1 MRNRV
6 LTEIDTALVHDLLN
20 LERHQNR
27 EALGGKRSEGVNLP
41 EANRKDRVEPVRL
54 LELQR
59 GHLAHVLSCGREDCL
74 GIQIEL
80 LLGICRDN
88 HRHNGKHHALV
99 SGRQIVQELLR
110 LLALELHIIG
120 NDGAEIVVLILLALP
135 VGDIGFNA
143 QQSVLDL
150 AYRFIRRNRDHVDRQ
165 HQIPVQLGKLGK
177 HTVFDIARVVFEEQD
192 PCKLFSEFDV
202 VCAPLHAVRAD
213 IVSKIVTHS
222 CLLIDVHLEGSLIA
236 GAVKVVKDTQSLYRI
251 ECNALGTETREM
263 GCQIRTDSGEIRSR
277 LLNVLLAHGD
287 GHILFLR
294 DAVGS
299 GGLIQEH
306 IVVLHA
312 VTVQS
317 VTLHRHENG
326 ILKISLVQPV
336 IVDRD
341 LRSCAA
347 IQAVQ
352 KLGVGQEHAFLILS
366 ARHHIVDVTESVG
379 LGKLVSDLKDTVR
392 PDALDRD
399 QILHLLRHH
408 ELLFILR
415 QDCFDTFNHCLCR
428 PPFPWRRW
436 CPSTPRSRYS
446 PAQT

>member
-1 MRNRV
+1 MGDRV
-6 LTEIDTALVHDLLN
+6 LTEIDTTLIHDLLH
-20 LERHQNR
+20 LERHENR
-27 EALGGKRSEGVNLP
+27 EALGGKGSERIDLSD
-41 EANRKDRVEPVRL
+41 ANRKYRVQPVRL

-59 GHLAHVLSCGREDCL
+59 GHLAHVLSRSREDCL

-99 SGRQIVQELLR
+99 SGRQVVQKLLG

-150 AYRFIRRNRDHVDRQ
+150 AYRFIRRDRDHVDGQ

-177 HTVFDIARVVFEEQD
+177 HTVFDIARIVFEEKN
-192 PCKLFSEFDV
+192 PCELFSEFDV
-202 VCAPLHAVRAD
+202 VCTPLHAIRAN
-213 IVSKIVTHS
+213 IIAEVVTHS
-222 CLLIDVHLEGSLIA
+222 RLFIDVHLEGSLIA
-236 GAVKVVKDTQSLYRI
+236 GAVEVVKDTQSLYCI
-251 ECNALGTETREM
+251 ECNALGTEPREM
-263 GCQIRTDSGEIRSR
+263 GRQIRTDSGEIRSR
-277 LLNVLLAHGD
+277 FLNVFLAHGD
-287 GHILFLR
+287 GHILFLC

-299 GGLIQEH
+299 GCLIQEH

-317 VTLHRHENG
+317 VTLHGHENG
-326 ILKISLVQPV
+326 VLKIRLVQSV
-336 IVDRD
+336 VVNRD
-341 LRSCAA
+341 LRGCAA
-347 IQAVQ
+347 IQTVQ
-352 KLGVGQEHAFLILS
+352 KLRVGQEHAFLILS
-366 ARHHIVDVTESVG
+366 ACHHIVDVAELVG

-392 PDALDRD
+392 PDALDGD

-415 QDCFDTFNHCLCR
+415 QDCFDAFNHCLCR

>member
-1 MRNRV
+1 M
-6 LTEIDTALVHDLLN
+6 LS
-20 LERHQNR
+20 
-27 EALGGKRSEGVNLP
+27 RS
-41 EANRKDRVEPVRL
+41 
-54 LELQR
+54 
-59 GHLAHVLSCGREDCL
+59 REDCL
-74 GIQIEL
+74 GIQVEL

-99 SGRQIVQELLR
+99 SGRQIVQELLG
-110 LLALELHIIG
+110 LLALEFHIIG

-135 VGDIGFNA
+135 VGDIGFNT

-150 AYRFIRRNRDHVDRQ
+150 ANRFIRRDGDHVDGQ
-165 HQIPVQLGKLGK
+165 HQIPVQLGKLGE
-177 HTVFDIARVVFEEQD
+177 HTVLDIACVVFEEQNS
-192 PCKLFSEFDV
+192 CKLFPELDV
-202 VCAPLHAVRAD
+202 VCAPLHAIRAD
-213 IVSKIVTHS
+213 IIAEVVTHS

-236 GAVKVVKDTQSLYRI
+236 GAVEVVKDTQSLYCI
-251 ECNALGTETREM
+251 ECNALGTEPREM
-263 GCQIRTDSGEIRSR
+263 GRQIRTDSGEICSR
-277 LLNVLLAHGD
+277 FLNVFLAHGD

-299 GGLIQEH
+299 GCLIQEH

-326 ILKISLVQPV
+326 ILKIRLVQPMV
-336 IVDRD
+336 VDRD
-341 LRSCAA
+341 LRGCTA
-347 IQAVQ
+347 IQTIQ
-352 KLGVGQEHAFLILS
+352 KLRVGQEHAFLILS
-366 ARHHIVDVTESVG
+366 ACHHIVDVAELVG

-392 PDALDRD
+392 PDALDGD

-415 QDCFDTFNHCLCR
+415 QDCFDAFNHCLCR